1 MQFARLRQKLIL
13 ESIPEVL
20 LLVTSGLKLACAAH
34 FLQALRCV
42 IVVLLSAI
50 IHRMRIWQLD
60 ASQLLT
66 ESLQVFWLRLH

>member
-1 MQFARLRQKLIL
+1 MQLARLRQKFKL

-20 LLVTSGLKLACAAH
+20 LLVTSGLKLACTPH

-42 IVVLLSAI
+42 IVVVLSAI
-50 IHRMRIWQLD
+50 IHWMRIWQLD

-66 ESLQVFWLRLH
+66 ESLQVFWLWLH